1 MSFMTNTLTKSRR
14 NHAIAVTGLFLLF
27 ILIAAHPVLATGAA
41 EAAAPE
47 PAASTRTVTVT
58 DALGRDVTV
67 PADPRRVVTA
77 GRAVLMIAD
86 VLYAFENAPER
97 IVGIGRIS
105 QGAGSFVADLDPA
118 FDEKVVFE
126 RNVGPEQIAAVNP
139 DLVILKTF
147 MRESLG
153 TSLERLGIPVLY
165 VELETPEQ
173 YERDIRLLGGALNE
187 EERARSLNMY
197 FSESLTDIENATAQL
212 TAAERPKTLL
222 LYYRGSG
229 GDVSFQVPPARWIQ
243 TQIVESA
250 GGAPVWTDSVTGGG
264 WQTVGF
270 EQIAAWD
277 PEAIAIVSYND
288 DIEAIRDS
296 LADQPRWQELSA
308 VQNNRFY
315 AFPKDYYSWDQPD
328 TRWIL
333 GVTWLA
339 ERLHPDLFP
348 DLSVM
353 DEARRFF
360 RVVYGIDDARFDEMI
375 APLLSGDLD

>member
-1 MSFMTNTLTKSRR
+1 MTNTLTKSGSGR
-14 NHAIAVTGLFLLF
+14 AIAVAGLFFLF
-27 ILIAAHPVLATGAA
+27 TLIAVLPVLATGAA
-41 EAAAPE
+41 EGESPG
-47 PAASTRTVTVT
+47 ASTAKTRTVT

-67 PADPRRVVTA
+67 PADPERVVTA

-86 VLYAFENAPER
+86 VLYAFEDAPER

-105 QGAGSFVADLDPA
+105 QGAGSFVADMDPA

-126 RNVGPEQIAAVNP
+126 RNVGPEQIVAVNP

-153 TSLERLGIPVLY
+153 SPLERLGIPVLY

-173 YERDIRLLGGALNE
+173 YDRDIRLLGQALNE
-187 EERARSLNMY
+187 EERARSLTAY
-197 FSESLTDIENATAQL
+197 FSNSLAGIESATAPL
-212 TAAERPKTLL
+212 TAAERPETLL

-243 TQIVESA
+243 TRIVESA
-250 GGAPVWTDSVTGGG
+250 GGVPVWTESVTGGG

-277 PEAIAIVSYND
+277 PQVITIVSYND
-288 DIEAIRDS
+288 DVETIRDS
-296 LADQPRWQELSA
+296 LASQPRWQELSA
-308 VQNNRFY
+308 VRDGRFY

-339 ERLHPDLFP
+339 DRLHPDLFP

-353 DEARRFF
+353 EETRRFF
-360 RVVYGIDDARFDEMI
+360 RIVYGIDNERFNEMI